1 MSRRWNGWTGCVVA
15 LTVMACGS
23 DDPVVDQ
30 TDPAV
35 APFVGTWDAV
45 EFTVTNDADTTDV
58 ADLLTNGS
66 FTVNIQ
72 PSGLYTATLV
82 LGTFNPFV
90 EIGQLTVSGSVLTLT
105 PSGGPGPC
113 PASSVYAFS
122 DTNTLVLDGPT
133 CLDVNLDGEDE
144 DAQAHIVL
152 ERRPS

>member
-1 MSRRWNGWTGCVVA
+1 MAAIALVA
-15 LTVMACGS
+15 CRG

-30 TDPAV
+30 IDPAV

-58 ADLLTNGS
+58 ADLLTDGS

-82 LGTFNPFV
+82 LGVLNPFV
-90 EIGQLTVSGSVLTLT
+90 EIGQLTVSGNVITLT
-105 PSGGPGPC
+105 PTGGPGPC
-113 PASSVYAFS
+113 PASSVYAFP
-122 DTNTLVLDGPT
+122 DANTLVLDGPT

>member
-1 MSRRWNGWTGCVVA
+1 MGCVVA
-15 LTVMACGS
+15 LTVALTAVACGG
-23 DDPVVDQ
+23 DDPLVVQ

-45 EFTVTNDADTTDV
+45 DFTVTNDADTTTV
-58 ADLLTNGS
+58 PADLLKNGS
-66 FTVNIQ
+66 FTINIQ

-82 LGTFNPFV
+82 LGALNPFV

-105 PSGGPGPC
+105 PTGGPGPC
-113 PASSVYAFS
+113 PASSVFEFP
-122 DTNTLVLDGPT
+122 DTDTLVLDGPT
-133 CLDVNLDGEDE
+133 CLDVNGDGEDE

>member
-1 MSRRWNGWTGCVVA
+1 MGSVVA
-15 LTVMACGS
+15 LTVVACGG

-30 TDPAV
+30 VDPAV

-45 EFTVTNDADTTDV
+45 DFKVTNDADTAVV
-58 ADLLTNGS
+58 ADLLTDGS
-66 FTVNIQ
+66 FTINIQ

-82 LGTFNPFV
+82 LGALNPFV

-113 PASSVYAFS
+113 PASSTYTFS

-133 CLDVNLDGEDE
+133 CFDFNLDGADE